1 MKRRTWL
8 HAVALGLVLV
18 VGSLGPGLPTYA
30 ATSSAKAADYLF
42 AFKDAELSQVAEQIL
57 GRTLGVNYLVDPSLN
72 VRLSFRIEQRL
83 TQPQLIEAFEA
94 VLAANDIAMVREG
107 DTLMLKPRGKAKVGA
122 PLRVPGEAPHR
133 AGYEVVA
140 VPLNFASA
148 AEVAK
153 ALESIAPPNTVL
165 YANDKTGLLLLGGS
179 GAELQSALQSVKVFD
194 QDGLAE
200 SKIRWFEIREA
211 PVTTVADDLKRL
223 LDGASVQGVSIIP
236 LKRLNGLFVF
246 ARSEEALKQVE
257 KWIARLDTPSQD
269 KSSSFWVYH
278 PRNVSAEDLAGSL
291 GSLMGDRNSQGLS
304 PSPQSSS
311 GFSIGKNGVAGGQS
325 TASGPA
331 VSPALASASFS
342 SPSGG
347 EGSVR
352 VSVDRNTNSLLIAAP
367 GADWSAIRKILEELD
382 RAPAQILIEAS
393 ILEVTLT
400 DDFKFGVDWSV
411 FSGNGRFNI
420 ASTTNAAGA
429 VAAQAPGLAVTFID
443 KDIKAAINALGSK
456 TTVEVVSAP
465 KIMAL
470 DNHPARL
477 EVGDQVP
484 IIVQTQQSTTS
495 ANAALVNSVDYRN
508 TGVILNVTPRIAGDD
523 RIALSITQEVSS
535 VAPTTTSGIDSPTIQ
550 QRKFDS
556 ALLLG
561 DGGTVALGGL
571 ISSTRTKGGTGV
583 PYLQKIPFAGAL
595 FDRHT
600 DSLQKTELIILLSAR
615 IIRDQAATNR
625 VMADLLADM
634 NDASMRGLV
643 NARR

>member
-291 GSLMGDRNSQGLS
+291 GSLMGEDGGLRPGQLPKRLDKRIIFAAGLELERHRRQMGRAQPWRFRSRQGRDHR
-304 PSPQSSS
+304 
-311 GFSIGKNGVAGGQS
+311 S
-325 TASGPA
+325 TATHHGDLQALTQSFFSHGEIAMTEGPA
-331 VSPALASASFS
+331 R
-342 SPSGG
+342 
-347 EGSVR
+347 EH
-352 VSVDRNTNSLLIAAP
+352 
-367 GADWSAIRKILEELD
+367 
-382 RAPAQILIEAS
+382 
-393 ILEVTLT
+393 
-400 DDFKFGVDWSV
+400 
-411 FSGNGRFNI
+411 
-420 ASTTNAAGA
+420 GA
-429 VAAQAPGLAVTFID
+429 VRLIPLTALETVNRLGKGSLPRLGVRRPRQFAKAP
-443 KDIKAAINALGSK
+443 S
-456 TTVEVVSAP
+456 
-465 KIMAL
+465 
-470 DNHPARL
+470 H
-477 EVGDQVP
+477 
-484 IIVQTQQSTTS
+484 
-495 ANAALVNSVDYRN
+495 ANGAH
-508 TGVILNVTPRIAGDD
+508 
-523 RIALSITQEVSS
+523 QE
-535 VAPTTTSGIDSPTIQ
+535 DE
-550 QRKFDS
+550 
-556 ALLLG
+556 
-561 DGGTVALGGL
+561 
-571 ISSTRTKGGTGV
+571 TR
-583 PYLQKIPFAGAL
+583 Q
-595 FDRHT
+595 
-600 DSLQKTELIILLSAR
+600 
-615 IIRDQAATNR
+615 
-625 VMADLLADM
+625 
-634 NDASMRGLV
+634 
-643 NARR
+643 

>member
-257 KWIARLDTPSQD
+257 KWIA
-269 KSSSFWVYH
+269 
-278 PRNVSAEDLAGSL
+278 
-291 GSLMGDRNSQGLS
+291 
-304 PSPQSSS
+304 
-311 GFSIGKNGVAGGQS
+311 
-325 TASGPA
+325 
-331 VSPALASASFS
+331 
-342 SPSGG
+342 
-347 EGSVR
+347 
-352 VSVDRNTNSLLIAAP
+352 
-367 GADWSAIRKILEELD
+367 
-382 RAPAQILIEAS
+382 
-393 ILEVTLT
+393 
-400 DDFKFGVDWSV
+400 
-411 FSGNGRFNI
+411 
-420 ASTTNAAGA
+420 
-429 VAAQAPGLAVTFID
+429 
-443 KDIKAAINALGSK
+443 
-456 TTVEVVSAP
+456 
-465 KIMAL
+465 
-470 DNHPARL
+470 
-477 EVGDQVP
+477 
-484 IIVQTQQSTTS
+484 
-495 ANAALVNSVDYRN
+495 
-508 TGVILNVTPRIAGDD
+508 
-523 RIALSITQEVSS
+523 
-535 VAPTTTSGIDSPTIQ
+535 
-550 QRKFDS
+550 
-556 ALLLG
+556 
-561 DGGTVALGGL
+561 
-571 ISSTRTKGGTGV
+571 
-583 PYLQKIPFAGAL
+583 
-595 FDRHT
+595 
-600 DSLQKTELIILLSAR
+600 
-615 IIRDQAATNR
+615 
-625 VMADLLADM
+625 
-634 NDASMRGLV
+634 
-643 NARR
+643 